1 MARIRRSTWWV
12 AGVLAVVG
20 AFLLGSSAFGSS
32 AMPADKAYASG
43 RTAVIVAPNSNATLL
58 TAVLKTS
65 GPEDLIFY
73 VSLQCSIVT
82 EVTSTGSTMPAFVE
96 AEGNVDVWV
105 TVDGATVPI
114 QSVSSNPQPSNSS
127 VAGTDA
133 DHVTFCHRDQRQS
146 LVDADNNTMLT
157 EYTATRDANAFN
169 WVYLNAGAGTHTVTV
184 HATLT
189 RNPMT
194 GCSNPPVA
202 GVTCADAIVGN
213 RVLIVEPTKL
223 ANNAVIS

>member
-1 MARIRRSTWWV
+1 MARMRRRKWWIAV
-12 AGVLAVVG
+12 VMAVVG
-20 AFLLGSSAFGSS
+20 AFLLGSVAFGSS
-32 AMPADKAYASG
+32 AQPADKAFASG
-43 RTAVIVAPNSNATLL
+43 RTAVIVAPNSNVTLL
-58 TAVLKTS
+58 TAILKTS

-82 EVTSTGSTMPAFVE
+82 EVTSAGATTPSFVE

-105 TVDGATVPI
+105 TVDGNTVPI

-133 DHVTFCHRDQRQS
+133 DHVTFCHRDQQQS
-146 LVDADNNTMLT
+146 LTDADQNTILT
-157 EYTATRDANAFN
+157 EYTATREANAFN

-184 HATLT
+184 HATLSK
-189 RNPMT
+189 NPMT
-194 GCSNPPVA
+194 GCTNPPTLGA
-202 GVTCADAIVGN
+202 TCADAIVGN
-213 RVLIVEPTKL
+213 RVLIIEPTKL